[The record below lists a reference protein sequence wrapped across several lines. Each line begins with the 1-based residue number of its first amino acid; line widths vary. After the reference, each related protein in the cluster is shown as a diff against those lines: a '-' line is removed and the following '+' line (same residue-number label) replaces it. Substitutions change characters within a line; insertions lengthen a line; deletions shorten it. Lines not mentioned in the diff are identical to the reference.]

1 VTERP
6 SLSAHR
12 AAQPHSLSPGSP
24 SLREVIVVELY
35 RAYAFVIVC
44 FLIAPPLTLA
54 QETKEPKSK
63 LVQFQMALLKRG
75 PKWTGAQTPES
86 LRILHQH
93 LKNVME
99 MLDSGKAVAAGPFGD
114 DTDLAGIFILRASST
129 EEAKTWVAAD
139 PAVKAGLFV
148 AEMHPWWSEDIFK
161 KRDLPS
167 KFNTLYLAFLKKGPN
182 RKDGDGDT
190 PQVQELQKAH
200 LANIN
205 RLAETKQL
213 IAAGPFGDDGDLR
226 GIFVFRV
233 GSLEE
238 AQELCATDPMIK
250 AGRLA
255 VELHPWQV
263 PEGILP

>member
-1 VTERP
+1 MIRIKP
-6 SLSAHR
+6 MKN
-12 AAQPHSLSPGSP
+12 P
-24 SLREVIVVELY
+24 
-35 RAYAFVIVC
+35 
-44 FLIAPPLTLA
+44 FLTVAMALTLVAPLTLA
-54 QETKEPKSK
+54 QEKKGPESK
-63 LVQFQMALLKRG
+63 LVQFQMALLKKG
-75 PKWTGAQTPES
+75 PKWTDAQTPES
-86 LRILHQH
+86 QKILHQH
-93 LKNVME
+93 LVNE
-99 MLDSGKAVAAGPFGD
+99 LAMLNQGKAVVAGPFGD
-114 DTDLAGIFILRASST
+114 DGDLTGIFILRASSA
-129 EEAKTWVAAD
+129 EEAKTWVDAD
-139 PAVKAGLFV
+139 PAVKAGLYV

-161 KRDLPS
+161 KRTLPS

-182 RKDGDGDT
+182 CKDGEGDT
-190 PQVQELQKAH
+190 PQVKELQKAH